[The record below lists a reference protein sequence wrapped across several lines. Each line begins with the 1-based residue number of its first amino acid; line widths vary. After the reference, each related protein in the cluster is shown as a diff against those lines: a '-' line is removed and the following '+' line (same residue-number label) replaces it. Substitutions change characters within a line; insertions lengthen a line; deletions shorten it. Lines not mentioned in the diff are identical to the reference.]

1 MFKGIAASPGI
12 AAGRVYIYRK
22 REPVIHRE
30 HIAAVHVPAEEER
43 LDEAVRLSKIQLED
57 LRDKVAQELGASEAS
72 IFEAHLMMLDDP
84 AFVPEIKDTIR
95 QELIKAEHALFK
107 VVERYVQTFNAIE
120 DEYLKGRAADLKDIG
135 ERLAGNL
142 LGMAGNTLEDLP
154 EDAVILAV
162 DLAPS
167 DTARL
172 DKSRCRAFVTEMGSR
187 TSHTAIMARSME
199 IPAVVGIAGIT
210 GKAEDGD
217 KIIVD
222 GDAGLVWLNPDP
234 ATLKLY
240 RRKQHE
246 YRQLRQELQGLKDL
260 PAETSCGGRRVEL
273 SANIGTPEDCTAAL
287 ANGADGVGLFRTEF
301 LYIDRDH
308 LPGEEEQLKAYTAAA
323 MAMAP
328 RPVIIRTLDIGG
340 DKRLP
345 YLHLPEEM
353 NPFLGV
359 RGIRLCLERPDIFK
373 TQLRAILRAGISGN
387 VRIMYPMIADVS
399 EIRAANAL
407 LAEAKRELADEGI
420 SCADQLPVG
429 IMIETPAAAL
439 TADLL
444 AKEVDFFSIG
454 SNDLIQYTMAADRM
468 NERLYRLHELLHPA
482 VLKLIKH
489 IIDAAHRAGKWVG
502 MCGEMAGSE
511 EAAPL
516 LLGMGLDEF
525 SMSAASIPRIKKIIR
540 SLSYAQAAD
549 IAREALALPAAD
561 SIRALTSKV
570 LQQVDEYRA

>member
-1 MFKGIAASPGI
+1 
-12 AAGRVYIYRK
+12 
-22 REPVIHRE
+22 
-30 HIAAVHVPAEEER
+30 
-43 LDEAVRLSKIQLED
+43 
-57 LRDKVAQELGASEAS
+57 
-72 IFEAHLMMLDDP
+72 MMLDDP